1 MLLDNYIL
9 SNLIGKGTFGEV
21 YLTKK
26 KDSDFLYATK
36 RMTVKLV
43 EDPKYTKFFSNEI
56 TILKRLYHKNIIRL
70 EDLKKTKNH
79 YYVIMEYCNG
89 GTLTENLEKYKKL
102 YHRPFTEEIVQHIMR
117 QVVSAVNYMHELR
130 IIHRDLKLDNILVK
144 YENEIDKNQVL
155 LLKAEIKIIDF
166 GFAAIKDQT
175 GLFNTAV
182 GSPLNMDPLILKKYS
197 TSGAVKNS
205 ELIYDEKA
213 DIWSLGTLCYQ
224 LLLGSSAFDAFNI
237 NDLISK
243 LEEGTYKVPTNLS
256 KEVVSFLNGMLQYE
270 PQKRLNSG
278 ELMQHDFLVKNVS
291 EFTQIDTSK
300 VSKKIYGGQLN
311 INIKANNTIW
321 SIFNSE
327 DEKKLNNIPSRM
339 FANAT
344 PISESENAKKSNG
357 NTVKNGNLLVN
368 NPSPNISNKTI
379 NTTPAPA
386 LNIKIVSNSTPLSQ
400 NNLIF
405 NRNNLNNPYILGQNV
420 AQINGINMVRLIRRL
435 PNGQIINTLVP
446 MDKYMQIQQQNI
458 QNGQNN
464 IRLINGNLV
473 NQLRQNNMNAISP
486 NIINSPNKTLN
497 KTPIKQINAI
507 NPTNLNQVRLAQSNT
522 PITNGN
528 MVVSRNIGFQNNN
541 IGNQFNKTLP
551 ATNQINPLLNNN
563 NIPNNKLLIGQIQ
576 PNTLIPNTN
585 TNPNQNPLNKILLP
599 QNHILVNKSPQRQ
612 TPNNQFALNTIN
624 IQNNFRR
631 KKSGLNNMQIK
642 QLNITAPLINP
653 LNNQQKL
660 QINNPQ
666 MIPQNQSLKTLE
678 IQKNGIPKPQI
689 LQKNLN
695 NGLNLTKKHYIK
707 RLKLNIGQQNIA
719 PSPPKM
725 MVSQKQMRII
735 PLPLEGMRRMNSGTN
750 LKQIQPLGAIN
761 RNALTPVRDFNKQ
774 MPINN
779 NNAMQ
784 MQNIGFRNNQALNV
798 RKFSDNNL
806 RNSPSKNLF
815 LIQQHLRNGISP
827 KRNGMNNFLNIS
839 NRPNVLNNRI

>member
-1 MLLDNYIL
+1 
-9 SNLIGKGTFGEV
+9 
-21 YLTKK
+21 
-26 KDSDFLYATK
+26 
-36 RMTVKLV
+36 
-43 EDPKYTKFFSNEI
+43 
-56 TILKRLYHKNIIRL
+56 
-70 EDLKKTKNH
+70 
-79 YYVIMEYCNG
+79 
-89 GTLTENLEKYKKL
+89 
-102 YHRPFTEEIVQHIMR
+102 
-117 QVVSAVNYMHELR
+117 
-130 IIHRDLKLDNILVK
+130 
-144 YENEIDKNQVL
+144 
-155 LLKAEIKIIDF
+155 
-166 GFAAIKDQT
+166 
-175 GLFNTAV
+175 
-182 GSPLNMDPLILKKYS
+182 
-197 TSGAVKNS
+197 
-205 ELIYDEKA
+205 
-213 DIWSLGTLCYQ
+213 
-224 LLLGSSAFDAFNI
+224 
-237 NDLISK
+237 
-243 LEEGTYKVPTNLS
+243 
-256 KEVVSFLNGMLQYE
+256 
-270 PQKRLNSG
+270 
-278 ELMQHDFLVKNVS
+278 
-291 EFTQIDTSK
+291 
-300 VSKKIYGGQLN
+300 
-311 INIKANNTIW
+311 
-321 SIFNSE
+321 
-327 DEKKLNNIPSRM
+327 
-339 FANAT
+339 
-344 PISESENAKKSNG
+344 
-357 NTVKNGNLLVN
+357 
-368 NPSPNISNKTI
+368 
-379 NTTPAPA
+379 
-386 LNIKIVSNSTPLSQ
+386 
-400 NNLIF
+400 
-405 NRNNLNNPYILGQNV
+405 
-420 AQINGINMVRLIRRL
+420 MVRLIRRL

-473 NQLRQNNMNAISP
+473 NQLRQNNMNTISP

-497 KTPIKQINAI
+497 KTPIKQLNAI

-551 ATNQINPLLNNN
+551 ATNQINPLFNNN

-599 QNHILVNKSPQRQ
+599 QNHIFVNRSPQRR

-735 PLPLEGMRRMNSGTN
+735 PLSLEGMRRMNSGTN

-761 RNALTPVRDFNKQ
+761 RNALTPIRDFNKQ

-784 MQNIGFRNNQALNV
+784 IQNIGFRNNQALNV